1 MQFSEM
7 LKPENVRIVQSVDTW
22 QNAIRLACAP
32 LEEGGY
38 VEPCYAD
45 NIIAA
50 TEKMGPYYVL
60 TEDVALVHG
69 RPEDGVIK
77 QQFAVTLLREPIK
90 FSEDSFEVRLLV
102 TLAAQDANSHIDAM
116 RVLAGI
122 FCDQDKINEIVALDT
137 PQQVYDAFV
146 AAASEQ

>member
-69 RPEDGVIK
+69 RPEDGNDHCINAE
-77 QQFAVTLLREPIK
+77 QYAWMPYRE
-90 FSEDSFEVRLLV
+90 
-102 TLAAQDANSHIDAM
+102 
-116 RVLAGI
+116 
-122 FCDQDKINEIVALDT
+122 EIG
-137 PQQVYDAFV
+137 
-146 AAASEQ
+146 